1 MKILH
6 IAYFGKFGKV
16 TGIVD
21 AVSNLA
27 HKQQELG
34 HQVKIIIPFHHP
46 LADDETIFFARS
58 FHCAISLIKTYS
70 PDIVV
75 FNGFY
80 FKYQISL
87 SCYLKLRQIP
97 YILVFHGG
105 ASADNAK
112 KNRLKKIIANITL
125 FNRFVRGASRVIYL
139 SENEKEK
146 SIFSKQNAQY
156 SIIPNGVNVPNI
168 LPTKVSNH
176 KIKIIY
182 LSRLDWYGKGLDIL
196 CNAIEILYAKG
207 YEDRLQFCFYGPK
220 QSAECDKLF
229 QFGKFSEYC
238 GYVTGDDKDKAFRD
252 ANIFILPSRSE
263 GMPLTVLEAL
273 SYGVPCIVTRE
284 TNMADLVE
292 RNNCGWVVNL
302 SALHICNMI
311 EAIMEKYPAERESL
325 SINAVNT
332 ARQFDWNTIAKL
344 SVNIYNDILKQRQ
357 VLQ

>member
-1 MKILH
+1 M
-6 IAYFGKFGKV
+6 
-16 TGIVD
+16 
-21 AVSNLA
+21 
-27 HKQQELG
+27 
-34 HQVKIIIPFHHP
+34 
-46 LADDETIFFARS
+46 
-58 FHCAISLIKTYS
+58 
-70 PDIVV
+70 
-75 FNGFY
+75 
-80 FKYQISL
+80 
-87 SCYLKLRQIP
+87 
-97 YILVFHGG
+97 
-105 ASADNAK
+105 
-112 KNRLKKIIANITL
+112 
-125 FNRFVRGASRVIYL
+125 IYL

-146 SIFSKQNAQY
+146 SIFFKQNAQY
-156 SIIPNGVNVPNI
+156 SIIPNGVNIPNV

-176 KIKIIY
+176 KIKIVY

-238 GYVTGDDKDKAFRD
+238 GYVTGDDKDKVFRD

-284 TNMADLVE
+284 TNMADLVQ

-302 SALHICNMI
+302 SALHIFNMI
-311 EAIMEKYPAERESL
+311 EAIMEKYPAEREKL